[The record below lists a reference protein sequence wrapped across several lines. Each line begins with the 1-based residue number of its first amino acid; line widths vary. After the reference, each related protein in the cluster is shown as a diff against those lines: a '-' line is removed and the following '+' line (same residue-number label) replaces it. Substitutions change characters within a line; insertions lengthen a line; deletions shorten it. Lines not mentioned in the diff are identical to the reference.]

1 MSRTFKKWCVDYAAL
16 LMISFVSLIFV
27 LFNNPVIA
35 QTKATHQSSKN
46 DDRYSAITLVEVN
59 TPSAPLNDSLI
70 AIIGVRVIDG
80 LGGPPLEDAVVIIDG
95 TRILEVGSR
104 GSVTIP
110 DHAIRYEASG
120 KTLMPGLVDSH
131 LHSVNDDAFLNV
143 ILKRGTTS
151 FRDPGHPF
159 RFYQVLDFEK
169 YAMPRAFL
177 TGSHLDGYPGVYKD
191 HAMLVKN
198 HSHARQQVYDYV
210 SKGSSGIK
218 IYFRLPLEYYTTI
231 VKAAEACHIPVFA
244 HLELVDAD
252 DAIRAGIDGIE
263 HVTSFGTAIADP
275 SQAMEFK
282 NNVRAHSSARSDG
295 RYQLWSRIDLESER
309 VKEVLQVAAQHQL
322 FFSPTLT
329 TFERQSDDPRAKEH
343 EAKAFEN
350 MLAFVGMAHK
360 AGVKIVT
367 GSHTSG
373 WYADYGWAYQR
384 EMELL
389 VKSGLTPMEAI
400 QSSTILNAEYF
411 RSESRIGSI
420 EPGKLA
426 DLLLLDANPL
436 DDISNMRMISRV
448 MLNGV
453 WVTD

>member
-1 MSRTFKKWCVDYAAL
+1 MHIHFARIKGNSRGICQQVCITFF
-16 LMISFVSLIFV
+16 ISVFMVTMKHPLTSQIPGL
-27 LFNNPVIA
+27 
-35 QTKATHQSSKN
+35 
-46 DDRYSAITLVEVN
+46 YSPTTLTEVN
-59 TPSAPLNDSLI
+59 SPQSPLGDSLI
-70 AIIGVRVIDG
+70 AIVGARVIDG
-80 LGGPPLEDAVVIIDG
+80 LGGVPIEDAVVIIDG
-95 TRILEVGSR
+95 NRIVNVGTRDEIK
-104 GSVTIP
+104 IP
-110 DHAIRYEASG
+110 ANAIIHNAVG
-120 KTLMPGLVDSH
+120 KTLMPGLIDSH
-131 LHSVNDDAFLNV
+131 LHSVNNDEFLNV
-143 ILKRGTTS
+143 ILKKGTTS
-151 FRDPGHPF
+151 LRDPGHPF
-159 RFYQVLDFEK
+159 RFYQVLDFGK

-198 HSHARQQVYDYV
+198 HGHARQQVYDYV

-252 DAIRAGIDGIE
+252 DAIRAGINGIE

-275 SQAMEFK
+275 TAAMEFK

-295 RYQLWSRIDLESER
+295 RYQLWSKIDLQSER
-309 VKEVLQVAAQHQL
+309 VNEVLQVSAEHQL
-322 FFSPTLT
+322 VLSPTLT

-343 EAKAFEN
+343 EAKAFKN
-350 MLAFVGMAHK
+350 MLEFVGMAHK

-389 VKSGLTPMEAI
+389 VESGLTPMEVI
-400 QSSTILNAEYF
+400 QSSTILNARYF

-420 EPGKLA
+420 EVGKLA
-426 DLLLLDANPL
+426 DLLILDANPL
-436 DDISNMRMISRV
+436 DDISNMRKISRV

-453 WVTD
+453 WVED